1 MRRNTRIALAL
12 CLAVLGG
19 ITETRITSVA
29 AVYAQ
34 SRPVKLA
41 FSGTAVP
48 TSLNVQAGTVKRP
61 PAKPEA

>member
-1 MRRNTRIALAL
+1 MKRHMATVALML
-12 CLAVLGG
+12 SLG
-19 ITETRITSVA
+19 VA
-29 AVYAQ
+29 TVYPQ
-34 SRPVKLA
+34 SKPVKLA